1 MVAPGPPYTYITLFF
16 NKIDKTRKC
25 LVSMFLIS
33 LNGRT
38 RLLVKKKESENE
50 KHRDEASQG
59 PFDGSISKSIMYNV
73 A

>member
-16 NKIDKTRKC
+16 NKIDKIRKC
-25 LVSMFLIS
+25 LVS

-38 RLLVKKKESENE
+38 KLPVKKKESKNE

-59 PFDGSISKSIMYNV
+59 PPNGSISKSLMYNV

>member
-25 LVSMFLIS
+25 LVSMFLVS

-38 RLLVKKKESENE
+38 KFPVKKKESKNE

-59 PFDGSISKSIMYNV
+59 PPNGSISKSLMYNV